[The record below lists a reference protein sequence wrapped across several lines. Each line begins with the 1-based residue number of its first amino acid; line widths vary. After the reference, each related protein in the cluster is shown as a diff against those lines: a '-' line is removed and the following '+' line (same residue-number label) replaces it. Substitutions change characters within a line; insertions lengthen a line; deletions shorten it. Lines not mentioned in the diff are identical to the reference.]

1 MCVLLTSKEKSTPPI
16 RSQFTLKC
24 KVRLHDTVIPTTTL
38 RSASGCQGP
47 GLVYKNR
54 ARRNLENL
62 TGSIT
67 GFYLLIMTQCLD
79 PRYEPACWT
88 AYVPKSRALTLT
100 LSSDGGYLKNV
111 LRIARVAHVSRDLIR
126 ISADWSYGV
135 LWESCGARRNTA
147 FAHSPMHGLGL
158 QD

>member
-24 KVRLHDTVIPTTTL
+24 KVRLHDTVIPTTKL

-62 TGSIT
+62 SVRFTGNHAPITTLCSNFDGTLPVRLDNFQSLLLYNSLRYLMGVIRAITFSGIFRLFEYMCGSRIQDTSPLTPSI
-67 GFYLLIMTQCLD
+67 D
-79 PRYEPACWT
+79 
-88 AYVPKSRALTLT
+88 
-100 LSSDGGYLKNV
+100 
-111 LRIARVAHVSRDLIR
+111 R
-126 ISADWSYGV
+126 ISKIRARQSVVV
-135 LWESCGARRNTA
+135 LTKDV
-147 FAHSPMHGLGL
+147 L
-158 QD
+158 

>member
-1 MCVLLTSKEKSTPPI
+1 MLDDEGWLGKLPSIITSSGYRDTRTLVVCVLLTSKEKSTPPI

-24 KVRLHDTVIPTTTL
+24 KVRLHDTVIPTTKL

-47 GLVYKNR
+47 GLVYKKR
-54 ARRNLENL
+54 ASCHLEIL

-100 LSSDGGYLKNV
+100 LSSDGGYL
-111 LRIARVAHVSRDLIR
+111 L
-126 ISADWSYGV
+126 
-135 LWESCGARRNTA
+135 C
-147 FAHSPMHGLGL
+147 P
-158 QD
+158 